1 MFFSSSQHNSAVS
14 APLEFML
21 CSPTPHPQVPWAG
34 TMSIIDVPSVVGMK
48 WASFSV
54 HGGNWALQLAA
65 RGPVTQLELLAKRRC
80 SRLDQEHCRIILE
93 TIVPHNFFFF
103 FCLRLLYLY
112 PFILTLPH
120 PSLMLFSKVEVKVL
134 VAQLCLTVCNPM
146 DCSQSG
152 CSVHGTLQARI
163 QECVAIPFSRGIF
176 PTQGL
181 NPSLLYC
188 RQILYCLTY

>member
-1 MFFSSSQHNSAVS
+1 MKSYNLEVRLAFCYFMVELMFFSSSQHHSAVS
-14 APLEFML
+14 APLGFML

-93 TIVPHNFFFF
+93 TFVPQNFFFF
-103 FCLRLLYLY
+103 FLPQTLISVSIYTHPPSSLTHALL
-112 PFILTLPH
+112 
-120 PSLMLFSKVEVKVL
+120 
-134 VAQLCLTVCNPM
+134 
-146 DCSQSG
+146 QSG
-152 CSVHGTLQARI
+152 SESVSCSVVSDCLQPHGL
-163 QECVAIPFSRGIF
+163 
-176 PTQGL
+176 
-181 NPSLLYC
+181 
-188 RQILYCLTY
+188 

>member
-48 WASFSV
+48 WASLSV

-93 TIVPHNFFFF
+93 TFVPQNFFFF
-103 FCLRLLYLY
+103 FL
-112 PFILTLPH
+112 PQTLISVSIYTH
-120 PSLMLFSKVEVKVL
+120 PPSSKVEVKVL